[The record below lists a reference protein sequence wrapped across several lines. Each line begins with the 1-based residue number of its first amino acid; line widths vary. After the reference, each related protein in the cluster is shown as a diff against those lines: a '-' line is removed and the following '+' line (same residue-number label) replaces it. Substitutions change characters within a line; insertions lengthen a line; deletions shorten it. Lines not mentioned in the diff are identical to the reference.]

1 VSFWGQKKVMV
12 TGGYGFIGSHLVER
26 LLEAGANVKVADF
39 APSEGARKNLQTVER
54 EIEFQEADLADPQA
68 CGKVCRGADVVMH
81 LAAKIRGVGYNVK
94 HHGEMFFSNAL
105 MNLNMLEAARLA
117 SVDRFLCV
125 STVGVYPKESHV
137 PTPEEDGFKGE
148 PESSG
153 FGYGWSKRLAEV
165 QARCYKDEYGMKI
178 AIVRPWNVYG
188 PRVDFNPETAPVVPS
203 QIRKVLEAEDVITVW
218 GDGEQTRSF
227 TYVSDE
233 VGGMM
238 LAVEKYPEADALNI
252 GTSEEIKIKDLVRLI
267 VRLSGKNLEIKF
279 DTSKPSGAA
288 RRCPDIFKAQRLIGY
303 EPKVRMEEGLQKT
316 MDWYLERTAACSV
329 NPL

>member
-1 VSFWGQKKVMV
+1 
-12 TGGYGFIGSHLVER
+12 
-26 LLEAGANVKVADF
+26 
-39 APSEGARKNLQTVER
+39 
-54 EIEFQEADLADPQA
+54 
-68 CGKVCRGADVVMH
+68 
-81 LAAKIRGVGYNVK
+81 
-94 HHGEMFFSNAL
+94 
-105 MNLNMLEAARLA
+105 
-117 SVDRFLCV
+117 
-125 STVGVYPKESHV
+125 V

-148 PESSG
+148 PENSG

-188 PRVDFNPETAPVVPS
+188 PQVDFNPETAPVVPS

-233 VGGMM
+233 VDGMM

-288 RRCPDIFKAQRLIGY
+288 RRCPNVSKAQRLIGY
-303 EPKVRMEEGLQKT
+303 EPKVQMEEGLQKT
-316 MDWYLERTAACSV
+316 MDWYLESTAACPVSPV
-329 NPL
+329 